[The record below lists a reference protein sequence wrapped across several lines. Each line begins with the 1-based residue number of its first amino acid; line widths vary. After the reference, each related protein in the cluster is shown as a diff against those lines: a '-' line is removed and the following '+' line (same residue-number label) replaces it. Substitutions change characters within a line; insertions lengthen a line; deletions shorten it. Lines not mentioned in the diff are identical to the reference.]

1 MSHVPRP
8 SGAQRAQHRVTW
20 RTALL
25 CRVSNSGIQESRV
38 QGPWSMTHGW
48 NARPA
53 ACDPC
58 PPCHYQLSTYL
69 GGTPAL
75 LKEGTSVTHCIR
87 ATARSSMSR
96 NHCERCS
103 MLNDHPSISQHPPS
117 PITHQPISPHTS
129 HTLSLCLCDAR
140 TDALLLSW
148 RQLGNIRTENISRV
162 SQSGL

>member
-38 QGPWSMTHGW
+38 QGPWSMAHGW

-58 PPCHYQLSTYL
+58 PPCHYQLSTIDLSGRDTCAPERGDLSDSLYKSN
-69 GGTPAL
+69 G
-75 LKEGTSVTHCIR
+75 SVVYESESLR
-87 ATARSSMSR
+87 AV
-96 NHCERCS
+96 
-103 MLNDHPSISQHPPS
+103 LNDHPSISQHRPS

-148 RQLGNIRTENISRV
+148 RQLGNIRTKNISRV